1 LPSVG
6 NPYLPQYGA
15 HVLVAGALSPRA
27 GDYGIVFDSPRASGA
42 GRFKFRYW
50 VNDVTPPTI
59 RLTSK
64 TIAHG
69 GRVVLTATDKGS
81 GIYPPSIAASVDGE
95 TVGATYARGRV
106 LVSTLGLG
114 PGTHRLQLHVSDY
127 QETRNTENVSRILP
141 NTRFFTATFR
151 IR

>member
-1 LPSVG
+1 SGLDENRMTGDAALPSVG
-6 NPYLPQYGA
+6 KPYLPQYGA
-15 HVLVAGALSPRA
+15 PSRGAGGCSPPA
-27 GDYGIVFDSPRASGA
+27 ADYGIGFDSPRASGA
-42 GRFKFRYW
+42 GPFKVRYW

-106 LVSTLGLG
+106 LLSTLGLG
-114 PGTHRLQLHVSDY
+114 SGKHRLQLRVSDY
-127 QETRNTENVSRILP
+127 QET
-141 NTRFFTATFR
+141 
-151 IR
+151 